1 MTSRTAARPIEFI
14 GSEETLRSIP
24 IEERLTIANMTTEW
38 GALPGCGVNFYMAAA
53 SIPERQIAE
62 EAGDWQVLID
72 AGAQPLPA
80 GCGHRSAGAWRASP
94 EVVAASALKGRIGG
108 PGWYQ
113 KPDGVEKVI
122 LGEGSG
128 DMAADTAASVGDALD
143 RIIAE
148 AESMIAGAEKDLGG
162 ETAAEHAPKQADETL
177 TDMLPGFTEKIEGDI
192 VFCDADNINTDGIY
206 AGNVARAGDVLKISL
221 VVAGSFGNIFS
232 RNSINNAL
240 MGIEVWPVSSAAC
253 ERPPPLGAAAMSP
266 PAALAGPSS
275 GTFAAARSSSPRA
288 RAGRRG
294 ARASARCP
302 PMCRKLLPEG
312 GWRIGSRLRLPRP
325 K

>member
-1 MTSRTAARPIEFI
+1 M
-14 GSEETLRSIP
+14 GST
-24 IEERLTIANMTTEW
+24 
-38 GALPGCGVNFYMAAA
+38 
-53 SIPERQIAE
+53 
-62 EAGDWQVLID
+62 D
-72 AGAQPLPA
+72 AKAFL
-80 GCGHRSAGAWRASP
+80 ASP

-206 AGNVARAGDVLKISL
+206 AGK
-221 VVAGSFGNIFS
+221 
-232 RNSINNAL
+232 
-240 MGIEVWPVSSAAC
+240 SSHV
-253 ERPPPLGAAAMSP
+253 RP
-266 PAALAGPSS
+266 
-275 GTFAAARSSSPRA
+275 TTT
-288 RAGRRG
+288 
-294 ARASARCP
+294 
-302 PMCRKLLPEG
+302 
-312 GWRIGSRLRLPRP
+312 
-325 K
+325 